1 MEDKKKVAIASAFLA
16 GGMMFYFMRDVF
28 EEILKEDEI
37 KPVRKEEIE
46 KKEDYLISVDAEKL
60 KEILGDNYPGD
71 DMWKIYYLL
80 PVDLIKRWRRGIKM
94 FGSKTGLDMQFVYV
108 DSAVLLKTY
117 KHEYLQKAFIL
128 YEKGVVRFA
137 TFEDAYRKF
146 LEEHPELTT

>member
-1 MEDKKKVAIASAFLA
+1 MDDKKKVATVSAFLA

-28 EEILKEDEI
+28 EEILEEDEI
-37 KPVRKEEIE
+37 TQVRKEDSE
-46 KKEDYLISVDAEKL
+46 KKEDYLISVDVRKL
-60 KEILGDNYPGD
+60 KEILGDDYPGD

-108 DSAVLLKTY
+108 DSAILLKTY
-117 KHEYLQKAFIL
+117 KHEYLKKAFSL
-128 YEKGVVRFA
+128 YEKGVIRFA

-146 LEEHPELTT
+146 LNDHPELTT